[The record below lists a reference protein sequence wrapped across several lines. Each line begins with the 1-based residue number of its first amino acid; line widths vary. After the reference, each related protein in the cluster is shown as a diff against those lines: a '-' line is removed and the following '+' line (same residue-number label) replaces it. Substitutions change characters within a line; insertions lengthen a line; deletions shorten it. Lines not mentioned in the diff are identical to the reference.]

1 MMAVERQRKIV
12 EYINVHGSIRV
23 AEISQLFDVTPETA
37 RRDLDLLESE
47 GKLRRSH
54 GGAVRVLDD
63 LNDVPY
69 LERENTNAKEKSE
82 IAKLAAALIHPGDT
96 IALDASSTSWFLARA
111 LPDISATVL
120 TNSIR
125 VAQELSQK
133 SKITVISTG
142 GILRAASMSFV
153 GPLAQETLSKYHVQK
168 AFVSCKGI
176 HPQYGV
182 TESSELQALIKGQM
196 VMIADE
202 TFLLADHTK
211 FGKRDFAQA
220 FPITQINAI
229 VTDSIKE
236 VVMEPLFV
244 EAGILILR

>member
-12 EYINVHGSIRV
+12 EYIHAHGSIRV
-23 AEISQLFDVTPETA
+23 VEISQLFDVTPETA

-54 GGAVRVLDD
+54 GGAVRLSDD

-69 LERENTNAKEKSE
+69 LERESTNAKEKNE
-82 IAKLAAALIHPGDT
+82 IAQRAVELIHIGDT
-96 IALDASSTSWFLARA
+96 IALDASSTCWFLARA
-111 LPDISATVL
+111 LPDMSITVL

-125 VAQELSQK
+125 VTQELSQK

-153 GPLAQETLSKYHVQK
+153 GPLAQETLSKYHVHK
-168 AFVSCKGI
+168 AFVSCKGV
-176 HPQYGV
+176 HAQYGV
-182 TESSELQALIKGQM
+182 SESSELQALIKRQM
-196 VMIADE
+196 IMIADE
-202 TFLLADHTK
+202 TYLLADHTK

-220 FPITQINAI
+220 VSLSQITAI
-229 VTDSIKE
+229 VTDSHEK
-236 VVMEPLFV
+236 V
-244 EAGILILR
+244 EEQKVLISLGITFLR